1 MIMSLIMLLMVVEIH
16 VIFVRFMVLFC
27 IRTYMSV
34 MVLVGVVLLV
44 DLAPLM
50 AVVIFVRVMILVCIG
65 T

>member
-1 MIMSLIMLLMVVEIH
+1 MLLMVVEIH

>member
-1 MIMSLIMLLMVVEIH
+1 
-16 VIFVRFMVLFC
+16 
-27 IRTYMSV
+27 

>member
-50 AVVIFVRVMILVCIG
+50 AFVIFVRVMILVCIG